1 MVFGVDKGYWST
13 PKGRYQMYESRRS
26 RRLLLQLFNMGAL
39 SKKQSRGGLAE
50 TFRNAIREDLVGQG
64 RRSFNGAIC
73 LSLELETSGHQP
85 APIQTLAKNY
95 LDLLGRATSAS
106 DKTNARRLLY
116 GDDSQVHVLSVSCRH
131 GVEDP
136 TFSLEAGRLSDFIAD
151 LQYVRDLER
160 DYPEITERDM
170 YADLEYDD
178 ALEHIRKVGKMDAN
192 ELATDYGRVSKI
204 LAETHSRR
212 VVQEHLVN
220 TGQLQLRELAQLY
233 TPDSAGS
240 LRSKLS
246 QIAEDWV
253 VGSPFRIGLP
263 ALPSVGQSEYFRN
276 AVREQIRI
284 FRDKLAHLIQ
294 PLKMQVGLEV
304 LVRPRFCSNKS
315 ELFDLDNL
323 VRDYLLPQFLDQF
336 SPPSDFLHTVD
347 FFEKADEEPYIT
359 EMRQRR
365 DALPKGVRIG
375 VVRYEV
381 FRLPA
386 ATAESPD
393 GYVTVNLT
401 DCTYGGSSI
410 FGRIDSLVA
419 KARELRERY

>member
-1 MVFGVDKGYWST
+1 MIFGVDKGYWST
-13 PKGRYQMYESRRS
+13 PKGRYRMYESRRS
-26 RRLLLQLFNMGAL
+26 RRLLLQLLNTGAL
-39 SKKQSRGGLAE
+39 SKKQSRGELAE
-50 TFRNAIREDLVGQG
+50 TFRNAIREELVGQG

-73 LSLELETSGHQP
+73 LSLELETSGNQP

-136 TFSLEAGRLSDFIAD
+136 TFSLEAGRLSDFVAD
-151 LQYVRDLER
+151 LQYVRDLEG
-160 DYPEITERDM
+160 DHPELTERDM
-170 YADLEYDD
+170 YADLGYDD
-178 ALEHIRKVGKMDAN
+178 ALKHIRKVEKMDAD

-212 VVQEHLVN
+212 VVQEHLLN
-220 TGQLQLRELAQLY
+220 TAQLQLRELAQLY
-233 TPDSAGS
+233 TPNSAGS
-240 LRSKLS
+240 VRSKLS

-263 ALPSVGQSEYFRN
+263 ALPTVGQSEYFRN

-284 FRDKLAHLIQ
+284 FRDKLAHLMQ

-304 LVRPRFCSNKS
+304 LVRPRFGSNKS

-323 VRDYLLPQFLDQF
+323 VRDYLLPQFLNQF
-336 SPPSDFLHTVD
+336 SPPSDFLHTVE
-347 FFEKADEEPYIT
+347 FFEQENEERYIT

-365 DALPKGVRIG
+365 DALPKGVRMG

-381 FRLPA
+381 FRLPPA
-386 ATAESPD
+386 IAESPN
-393 GYVTVNLT
+393 GYVIVNLT

-410 FGRIDSLVA
+410 FRRIDSAVE
-419 KARELRERY
+419 KARKLSDRY